1 MYGLPWCLNR
11 NICQS
16 LGGDLVSIE
25 TEQEWNIIKD
35 EIGRRNIKKSHSK
48 KWSIGLTKKA
58 GNWTWVNGRPLT
70 IRKWGKGEPSGE
82 HNAAFIYE
90 LDSNGGRG
98 VFFGSGNRTRWGN
111 LYAYICEI
119 SKGEFF
125 FCFFRFLLLLLYF
138 WVNLKVLEELCC
150 SKQNNLF
157 SFWNN

>member
-1 MYGLPWCLNR
+1 MYGLPWHLNR
-11 NICQS
+11 DICQS

-70 IRKWGKGEPSGE
+70 IRKWGIGEPSGE

-90 LDSNGGRG
+90 LDSNGGWS
-98 VFFGSGNRTRWGN
+98 VFFGSVSRTRWGD

-119 SKGEFF
+119 SKGKFF
-125 FCFFRFLLLLLYF
+125 FLLFCFLLLLL
-138 WVNLKVLEELCC
+138 
-150 SKQNNLF
+150 
-157 SFWNN
+157 

>member
-1 MYGLPWCLNR
+1 MPWRLNR

-70 IRKWGKGEPSGE
+70 IRKWGIGEPSGE

-90 LDSNGGRG
+90 LESNGGRACFL
-98 VFFGSGNRTRWGN
+98 VVV
-111 LYAYICEI
+111 IVHV
-119 SKGEFF
+119 GETCTPIFVKSPRVSFFF
-125 FCFFRFLLLLLYF
+125 FCAFFVFYYCYYIF
-138 WVNLKVLEELCC
+138 E
-150 SKQNNLF
+150 
-157 SFWNN
+157 

>member
-1 MYGLPWCLNR
+1 MPWRLNR
-11 NICQS
+11 NIYRS

-70 IRKWGKGEPSGE
+70 IRKWGIGEPSGE

-90 LDSNGGRG
+90 LDSSGGRG
-98 VFFGSGNRTRWGN
+98 VFFGNGNRTRWGN
-111 LYAYICEI
+111 LYGYICEI

-125 FCFFRFLLLLLYF
+125 FFL
-138 WVNLKVLEELCC
+138 
-150 SKQNNLF
+150 LF
-157 SFWNN
+157 SFFITVIIFLSKSKGT